1 MQAWNMALHPIIW
14 KEIVGVPLDADEDLK
29 TSDKFMHQMFYN
41 MREQAINSTSE
52 EEFGACIDN
61 QCFTIDFGL
70 GETEII
76 PGGSS
81 IPVTRANLDQY
92 IQYASL
98 SILQKASVQM
108 EHFLSGVYH
117 VVPKNA
123 LQSLSWGNAEVR
135 AMGEPIIDMEILKKY
150 TTNEHVS

>member
-1 MQAWNMALHPIIW
+1 
-14 KEIVGVPLDADEDLK
+14 
-29 TSDKFMHQMFYN
+29 
-41 MREQAINSTSE
+41 
-52 EEFGACIDN
+52 
-61 QCFTIDFGL
+61 
-70 GETEII
+70 
-76 PGGSS
+76 
-81 IPVTRANLDQY
+81 
-92 IQYASL
+92 
-98 SILQKASVQM
+98 M